1 MTKRRK
7 NALILSIIAALLLG
21 FCAFMIKGICDYL
34 AEVPQITVLEQ
45 NAVTTG
51 STLALEDLAV
61 VERSVE
67 TKLYITN
74 ADRTE
79 PVVSADEQHI
89 TVGDAAGTFTVCIEA
104 VGKYSEH
111 RSKEITITVV
121 QEGDAS

>member
-7 NALILSIIAALLLG
+7 NALILGIIAALLLG

-51 STLALEDLAV
+51 STLTLEELAV

-79 PVVSADEQHI
+79 PVVSADEQRVA
-89 TVGDAAGTFTVCIEA
+89 VGEAAGTFTVCIEA

-111 RSKEITITVV
+111 RSEEIIITVV